1 MFVKVSFRL
10 KIGTLVDS
18 NIMQLLPLDFAK
30 SLVNELLNP
39 MPAPQEMTEMIQNEA
54 VQDCGTR
61 TNTTSASTDSK
72 ITNNKLGFNQDTSAP
87 IRHQSHKHHD
97 PDSILLFRK

>member
-1 MFVKVSFRL
+1 MLVKVSFRL

-39 MPAPQEMTEMIQNEA
+39 TPA
-54 VQDCGTR
+54 
-61 TNTTSASTDSK
+61 TSRND
-72 ITNNKLGFNQDTSAP
+72 
-87 IRHQSHKHHD
+87 
-97 PDSILLFRK
+97 